1 MKKTMTLTAAALCV
15 MAVLTARAA
24 DPDYVWREQLR
35 ALVTTNAGTAEAV
48 TNVEIASTVDC
59 LDSVIPAFKPAWTN
73 ATVAVTVS
81 GGDAVVTNATL
92 TLTTNLIYDSTGAAC
107 SNAAGESVYVVTWC
121 VPALE
126 TGAITATSALTP
138 ETGDFVSGITSNVVT
153 PMNSI
158 SFETDTFVTP

>member
-1 MKKTMTLTAAALCV
+1 M
-15 MAVLTARAA
+15 
-24 DPDYVWREQLR
+24 
-35 ALVTTNAGTAEAV
+35 
-48 TNVEIASTVDC
+48 
-59 LDSVIPAFKPAWTN
+59 
-73 ATVAVTVS
+73 
-81 GGDAVVTNATL
+81 
-92 TLTTNLIYDSTGAAC
+92 
-107 SNAAGESVYVVTWC
+107 TWC